1 MLDMR
6 FADTVASALSAAVAS
21 VQGSEPALSE
31 ARPDDVQRICR
42 RAAWQLLFDL
52 DGQAMLDLALAKIS
66 AEQDLPR
73 RKAA

>member
-1 MLDMR
+1 MLDSR

-21 VQGSEPALSE
+21 VQGEGRGLSAGQPE
-31 ARPDDVQRICR
+31 DIQRICR

-66 AEQDLPR
+66 AEQELP

>member
-1 MLDMR
+1 MLDSR

-21 VQGSEPALSE
+21 VQGEGRSWSADQPE
-31 ARPDDVQRICR
+31 DVQRVCR

-52 DGQAMLDLALAKIS
+52 DGQSMLDLALAKIS
-66 AEQDLPR
+66 AEQELPR